1 MANGAFKFKDNSGN
15 VVSFISGSGSNIS
28 FSGGTLDL
36 SGMTGLT
43 LGNLTLSGTTQNALS
58 ASHAASY
65 LLTSSFNTYSGTTDT
80 VIGTLQTST
89 GSLNSFSSS
98 ATTRLN
104 SIETSTGSLNS
115 YTSSNNTKLGVIES
129 TTGSLNSYTSSNT
142 TNVNAIH
149 TSTGSLNTFTSSA
162 TTRLDNIETS
172 TGSLNSFTS
181 SATTRLNSI
190 EGVSGSYA
198 TTGSNQ
204 FKNDQVI
211 TGSLTVTGFID
222 AQELRTT
229 YISSSILYRSGSTKF
244 GDELSDNH
252 SFTGSLLVSGTISV
266 PGSNLV
272 SGSSQVLNGSGVFS
286 GSAQLPSGIVSSSA
300 QTIANLPSGTVSG
313 SVQVDV
319 MSTTNIARLA
329 TTGSNVFT
337 GALTGTTAT
346 FSGALSATYG
356 TFTSQV
362 TVASPFT
369 IKDTNPYIQWQNS
382 SATRLGYIQH
392 STNLVMSADS
402 GNVILTT
409 TSGTFTLT
417 SSGPATFNSS
427 VQATDFRYT
436 NTGYIT
442 YDTANTGTESL
453 TIRKYGTA
461 VLTLDSTSRAS
472 FGSTV
477 FVGGHLFFDANG
489 TVKTISNYGYGGAI
503 QLLRSDSTSTRWA
516 RIGMVDA
523 TATNFLGGMTI
534 NNDTSATFSN
544 NLTLSSSSS
553 TTDLGGVLIVR
564 GNGSAYSTHYL
575 TTGAANVAKYIQYDA
590 SGNAKNEIFAGG
602 NSYITG
608 GNFGIGTNS
617 PNVKLEIKGSIRLD
631 SRSKVDTGEIDS
643 ITFTK
648 DRPDASTGTYEMGA
662 IRSFTNGGY
671 AGGLTFY
678 SGRHTGNGNYGLISV
693 MTIGSTS
700 DIGLAN
706 VGIGNTSPRT
716 RLQVTPASNAETPV
730 LGTATGAV
738 TFTSANTNYGIQFN
752 STSDG
757 SYFIQSQRFDA
768 SATAYALGLNPV
780 GGYVYLGKGWGALN
794 HRINLEV
801 AQGNNILVVS
811 AYAGASNDSVII
823 RAASGANPNAALSV
837 MEVTTNSST
846 GRSIS
851 AGGTI
856 NASGNDYAEYM
867 LKGVTDNISKGDIVG
882 IDNEGLLTNI
892 FSDAMSFVVKSTNPS
907 YVGGDAWGNIVG
919 KRPSRTTDQTEEDFA
934 PILAEFETRLEIERQ
949 KVDRIAFSGQVPVN
963 VTGSTVGDYI
973 IPISTEDGKIT
984 GQAITNPSFEQYKIS
999 VGKVWKI
1006 MEDGRSFIAV
1016 KIG

>member
-89 GSLNSFSSS
+89 SSLNSFTSS

-244 GDELSDNH
+244 GDELSDTH

-286 GSAQLPSGIVSSSA
+286 GSAQLPSGIVSGSA

-337 GALTGTTAT
+337 GALTGTTFTGTGLVINNNGEVLRAYGTSPNVSFYNAANTTRGGYVNHDGSNMNIVANVGNIVLGSSAT
-346 FSGALSATYG
+346 FSSAITGTTATFSDLIVTDTY
-356 TFTSQV
+356 
-362 TVASPFT
+362 ANDPL
-369 IKDTNPYIQWQNS
+369 IK
-382 SATRLGYIQH
+382 
-392 STNLVMSADS
+392 LV
-402 GNVILTT
+402 TT
-409 TSGTFTLT
+409 TSGNVEVQMRTASTSYNAGIGIVTSGYDFSLFTNNTARFNIGSDGSIAMGNFSPSGTPT
-417 SSGPATFNSS
+417 SDYRSFEIGRQGNTIAAAPWKSNLYLSTNATITAGSTAFTYRFSS
-427 VQATDFRYT
+427 VVASLLTLEGGAMAFSNASEGTAGNTISFTQRLILDSTGRLGVGYDTPAYQLQVLNTIGLRANSQNIQAIKG
-436 NTGYIT
+436 TGWGYSPST
-442 YDTANTGTESL
+442 YKVVMLGDTANNVTVSIGYDPSGNSNSAFNGGGGE
-453 TIRKYGTA
+453 
-461 VLTLDSTSRAS
+461 VLFRNGAS
-472 FGSTV
+472 F
-477 FVGGHLFFDANG
+477 
-489 TVKTISNYGYGGAI
+489 
-503 QLLRSDSTSTRWA
+503 
-516 RIGMVDA
+516 A
-523 TATNFLGGMTI
+523 T
-534 NNDTSATFSN
+534 
-544 NLTLSSSSS
+544 
-553 TTDLGGVLIVR
+553 
-564 GNGSAYSTHYL
+564 
-575 TTGAANVAKYIQYDA
+575 
-590 SGNAKNEIFAGG
+590 
-602 NSYITG
+602 
-608 GNFGIGTNS
+608 
-617 PNVKLEIKGSIRLD
+617 P
-631 SRSKVDTGEIDS
+631 
-643 ITFTK
+643 
-648 DRPDASTGTYEMGA
+648 
-662 IRSFTNGGY
+662 
-671 AGGLTFY
+671 
-678 SGRHTGNGNYGLISV
+678 
-693 MTIGSTS
+693 
-700 DIGLAN
+700 
-706 VGIGNTSPRT
+706 
-716 RLQVTPASNAETPV
+716 
-730 LGTATGAV
+730 
-738 TFTSANTNYGIQFN
+738 TSANTAFHLNTLVLKDGNIGIGIAP
-752 STSDG
+752 TSWGSGATALQIGTAGSVWNRASDNLFVLSSN
-757 SYFIQSQRFDA
+757 SYFNGSADIQI
-768 SATAYALGLNPV
+768 TT
-780 GGYVYLGKGWGALN
+780 
-794 HRINLEV
+794 
-801 AQGNNILVVS
+801 
-811 AYAGASNDSVII
+811 GASNRIYFNAGQI
-823 RAASGANPNAALSV
+823 NFERAASTAAGAGTPWITSMVIPSTGGLVVGSSSKWEASVDVAFRATGATNWALNANSLNTGSPYLLL
-837 MEVTTNSST
+837 VTTGRNNSADLLINCETNHTALGGSAT
-846 GRSIS
+846 TARFQVNGGGVIYASNTTVQSIS
-851 AGGTI
+851 DIRTKENIIDAESGLNII
-856 NASGNDYAEYM
+856 NNIKVRRFDFKDGF
-867 LKGVTDNISKGDIVG
+867 GDNKKNQLGFI
-882 IDNEGLLTNI
+882 
-892 FSDAMSFVVKSTNPS
+892 A
-907 YVGGDAWGNIVG
+907 
-919 KRPSRTTDQTEEDFA
+919 Q
-934 PILAEFETRLEIERQ
+934 EIETVFPEAVGLIPKTSDSQ
-949 KVDRIAFSGQVPVN
+949 DNDIQYK
-963 VTGSTVGDYI
+963 TVGPGALIPVLVKAIQEQQQI
-973 IPISTEDGKIT
+973 ISDLKETLT
-984 GQAITNPSFEQYKIS
+984 RNNLS
-999 VGKVWKI
+999 
-1006 MEDGRSFIAV
+1006 
-1016 KIG
+1016 

>member
-89 GSLNSFSSS
+89 S
-98 ATTRLN
+98 
-104 SIETSTGSLNS
+104 
-115 YTSSNNTKLGVIES
+115 
-129 TTGSLNSYTSSNT
+129 
-142 TNVNAIH
+142 
-149 TSTGSLNTFTSSA
+149 
-162 TTRLDNIETS
+162 
-172 TGSLNSFTS
+172 SLNSFTS

-198 TTGSNQ
+198 TTGSNLFKGNQTISGSIIPAVDNAYDLGSSTHQ
-204 FKNDQVI
+204 FRDLYLSSASLYIDGTKVLGSTAQELQITTDTGQSFKILEAGSDNITLQSADGNIELKTSGGGDVIMDPTTGVIALKGTTTLYAGNKLLSSDGNAIQV
-211 TGSLTVTGFID
+211 GNSLTVTGSMIVTGYIET
-222 AQELRTT
+222 QELRTT

-244 GDELSDNH
+244 GDELDDTH

-266 PGSNLV
+266 PGSGLI

-329 TTGSNVFT
+329 TTGSNTFT
-337 GALTGTTAT
+337 SNQIVSGSITTT
-346 FSGALSATYG
+346 SNVGVGGSPSGTYG
-356 TFTSQV
+356 TLSVFGGIS
-362 TVASPFT
+362 
-369 IKDTNPYIQWQNS
+369 IKDNNNAKLEIGRYSSGVSNSYIKLGTNSNS
-382 SATRLGYIQH
+382 LRF
-392 STNLVMSADS
+392 TNAGDLADIMELTNS
-402 GNVILTT
+402 GNLGLGVTPSSWASDWTVFQIGSMSSLGQYNTNNSVLLSNNYYNAT
-409 TSGTFTLT
+409 TSGAGPRYIANGSAGVYQISSGVHYWYNAVSGTANAAMTLT
-417 SSGPATFNSS
+417 TAMTLDSSGRLGVGYDTPAYQLQVLNTIGLRANSQNI
-427 VQATDFRYT
+427 QAIKG
-436 NTGYIT
+436 TGWGYSPST
-442 YDTANTGTESL
+442 YKVVMLGDTANNVTVSIGYDPSGNSNSAFNGGGGE
-453 TIRKYGTA
+453 
-461 VLTLDSTSRAS
+461 VLFRNGAS
-472 FGSTV
+472 F
-477 FVGGHLFFDANG
+477 
-489 TVKTISNYGYGGAI
+489 
-503 QLLRSDSTSTRWA
+503 
-516 RIGMVDA
+516 A
-523 TATNFLGGMTI
+523 T
-534 NNDTSATFSN
+534 
-544 NLTLSSSSS
+544 
-553 TTDLGGVLIVR
+553 
-564 GNGSAYSTHYL
+564 
-575 TTGAANVAKYIQYDA
+575 
-590 SGNAKNEIFAGG
+590 
-602 NSYITG
+602 
-608 GNFGIGTNS
+608 
-617 PNVKLEIKGSIRLD
+617 P
-631 SRSKVDTGEIDS
+631 
-643 ITFTK
+643 
-648 DRPDASTGTYEMGA
+648 
-662 IRSFTNGGY
+662 
-671 AGGLTFY
+671 
-678 SGRHTGNGNYGLISV
+678 
-693 MTIGSTS
+693 
-700 DIGLAN
+700 
-706 VGIGNTSPRT
+706 
-716 RLQVTPASNAETPV
+716 
-730 LGTATGAV
+730 
-738 TFTSANTNYGIQFN
+738 TSANTAFHLNTLVLKDGNIGIGIAP
-752 STSDG
+752 TSWGSGATALQIGTAGSVWNRASDNLFVLCSN
-757 SYFIQSQRFDA
+757 SYFNGSADIQITTGA
-768 SATAYALGLNPV
+768 SNRIYFNAGQINFERAASTAAGAGTPWVTSAIITNN
-780 GGYVYLGKGWGALN
+780 GYVYLGKGWGAAN

-823 RAASGANPNAALSV
+823 RAASGANPNATTSV
-837 MEVTTNSST
+837 MDVTTNSST

-892 FSDAMSFVVKSTNPS
+892 FSDSVSFVVKSTNPS

-963 VTGSTVGDYI
+963 VTGATVGDYI
-973 IPISTEDGKIT
+973 IPIETGDGKIT

-1006 MEDGRSFIAV
+1006 MEDGRAFIAV